1 MTQPGE
7 GGPVSR
13 VLRGHECGVAWY
25 GSVGM
30 AGRGVPTAG
39 GGWTPGQLCG
49 ACTGCGEGPR
59 SHFIG
64 ARQQVEAGPD
74 PSPPRDH
81 LT

>member
-13 VLRGHECGVAWY
+13 VLHGHECGVAWC

-39 GGWTPGQLCG
+39 GGWTPGLAQ
-49 ACTGCGEGPR
+49 A
-59 SHFIG
+59 
-64 ARQQVEAGPD
+64 VEKVLRAISSVPGSRWRLVQILP
-74 PSPPRDH
+74 H
-81 LT
+81 LVTI